1 MSLPA
6 DTEAFMLHRSPMR
19 LVRRLLC
26 LDADYAEGETTL
38 QTGDVGVDSQGK
50 VEAAALL
57 ELVAQTYAAAQGY
70 KDRQADK
77 ASNKGYLV
85 GAQDFHIE
93 RRPPAGQRLLIKI
106 KSSCSFGDFYFVDGQ
121 VLCEGCRVAGGTLKI
136 WLQRDAGQQAT

>member
-19 LVRRLLC
+19 LVHRLLC
-26 LDADYAEGETTL
+26 LDADYAEGETML
-38 QTGDVGVDSQGK
+38 QAGDVGVDPQGK

-77 ASNKGYLV
+77 ASAIGYLV
-85 GAQDFHIE
+85 GVQDFHIE
-93 RRPPAGQRLLIKI
+93 RRPSAGQRLLIKI

-121 VLCEGCRVAGGTLKI
+121 VLCEGCAVAGGTLKI
-136 WLQRDAGQQAT
+136 WVQRDAGQPAT

>member
-19 LVRRLLC
+19 LVHRLLC
-26 LDADYAEGETTL
+26 LEEDYAEGETTF
-38 QTGDVGVDSQGK
+38 QAGDVGVDAQGR

-77 ASNKGYLV
+77 ASDMGYLV

-93 RRPPAGQRLLIKI
+93 RRPSAGQRLLIRI
-106 KSSCSFGDFYFVDGQ
+106 KSSYSFGDFYFVDGQ
-121 VLCEGCRVAGGTLKI
+121 VLCEGCLVAGGTLKI
-136 WLQRDAGQQAT
+136 WLQRGTGQQAT